1 MTRLCIFT
9 NSDTPSVPCFEAE
22 INWQGDA
29 LYKKSLY
36 GSRSSFT
43 RLIADDDTVS
53 F

>member
-29 LYKKSLY
+29 LYKTYIKRASTEVEAL
-36 GSRSSFT
+36 
-43 RLIADDDTVS
+43 LLAL
-53 F
+53 